1 MADKNDTNLLTE
13 ITALERQVWD
23 ALVTGDINADAALLC
38 DSFLGVYSDGFAQ
51 KADHTGQ
58 LISGPTVES
67 YTISSCHLRP
77 LGSGHVMFSYQADF
91 TRAGAKASET
101 MYVTS
106 VWALRAGAWI
116 NIFSQDTPAKPNH
129 PA

>member
-1 MADKNDTNLLTE
+1 MADKSDTNLLTE

-58 LISGPTVES
+58 LISGPREYPKLCV
-67 YTISSCHLRP
+67 
-77 LGSGHVMFSYQADF
+77 
-91 TRAGAKASET
+91 
-101 MYVTS
+101 
-106 VWALRAGAWI
+106 
-116 NIFSQDTPAKPNH
+116 
-129 PA
+129 